1 MIRAAFLWILGSLS
15 ELCCAVK
22 YHLFFIFF
30 RCGISSWYVL
40 LFFGFLEVSCSAG
53 SFTLSFTQS
62 LRGGKWFAF
71 NWKPFSCILSYTFYW
86 EENSP
91 STVAFIPFKF
101 MFLVFFLNLFFELY
115 DAYPRVLLPNR
126 QELNIIQQSTIN
138 VLLENFP
145 FNLKKSHVFTLN
157 CF

>member
-30 RCGISSWYVL
+30 RCGFSSWYVL

-71 NWKPFSCILSYTFYW
+71 NWIPFSCILSYTFYW

-91 STVAFIPFKF
+91 STVNFIPFKF
-101 MFLVFFLNLFFELY
+101 MFLVFFLNLFFWTLWGISSSTFAEPALSRTEY
-115 DAYPRVLLPNR
+115 NT
-126 QELNIIQQSTIN
+126 TIN
-138 VLLENFP
+138 NKCSIREL
-145 FNLKKSHVFTLN
+145 SI
-157 CF
+157 